1 MRAPTTLTTAA
12 QSNNTFVAQLLD
24 ANLPSF
30 QQRLYTLFSN
40 YGNYSTFSNEAWI
53 PDGHENEYDSL
64 ESLHDTIHNI
74 LGGGVGHMAY
84 IPFSSFDPIF
94 FLQHAMVDR
103 IFAMWQA
110 LYPTAWITP
119 EPAKM
124 NSYTTSLGQIQD
136 SGSPLTPFFL
146 DSNRNFWTSDMV
158 RDPEALGYT
167 YAEIAGIS
175 LSNPIINETARAQVI
190 AAINQL
196 YGGSSPGSLA
206 VARRSRSLQD
216 ASILGRRTVDHLSHS
231 VGKPASRDVIVNDE
245 YREWTANIRAQ
256 KQALDGPFS
265 VTLFLGEV
273 PTDPRS
279 WRSDPGAIGTM
290 SIFAAPAM
298 HARKMLPSGMHTT
311 GTIPM
316 TSTLATM
323 VAEGILPSLE
333 VGDIEPYLRAW
344 LEVRVLRAD
353 GTPVNPSEVEDLSIR
368 IVSSR
373 VRAASS
379 EEELPQWGN
388 VDFSFD
394 LV

>member
-40 YGNYSTFSNEAWI
+40 YGNYSAFSNEAWI
-53 PDGHENEYDSL
+53 PEGHENEYDSL
-64 ESLHDTIHNI
+64 ESLHDSIHNI

-84 IPFSSFDPIF
+84 IPFSSFDPLF
-94 FLQHAMVDR
+94 FLHHAMIDR

-110 LYPTAWITP
+110 LYPASWITP
-119 EPAKM
+119 EPARM

-136 SGSPLTPFFL
+136 SGSPLTPFFV
-146 DSNRNFWTSDMV
+146 DSSRNFWTSDLV

-175 LSNPIINETARAQVI
+175 LTNPVINETARAQVI
-190 AAINQL
+190 AAINRL

-206 VARRSRSLQD
+206 IARRGHSLQGAFSPRKRATD
-216 ASILGRRTVDHLSHS
+216 
-231 VGKPASRDVIVNDE
+231 PSRHPGSDTATKRVIVSNE
-245 YREWTANIRAQ
+245 YREWTANIRTK

-265 VTLFLGEV
+265 ITLFLGDV
-273 PTDPRS
+273 PTDPRN
-279 WRSDPGAIGTM
+279 WCSDPGAIGTM

-298 HARKMLPSGMHTT
+298 HARKMLPSGRHTT

-316 TSTLATM
+316 TSALATM

-344 LEVRVLRAD
+344 LQVRVLRAD
-353 GTPVNPSEVEDLSIR
+353 GTPVDPSKVADLSIR

-379 EEELPQWGN
+379 EAELPQWGDA
-388 VDFSFD
+388 DFSYDF
-394 LV
+394 V